1 MPITKIE
8 KKDLVPIVLVC
19 ILLFIST
26 ACANMLIPSYSAIKQ
41 EFKIAEA
48 LIAVPDASFVLISA
62 FFALIW
68 GYYTDRIN
76 RTKLIFAGAFSW
88 TIGMLL
94 TGFSI
99 NYPMIVISR
108 ILSGAGMGCVLPVGY
123 SIISDAI
130 PPDERSGWFGLIAIL
145 SSISNGVGQGLSSF
159 LGPILTWRFPFLLLS
174 GISIV
179 IVFVLFFIKLP
190 YRGASETELS
200 ELQDWELEYS
210 YRIAKDDLTQIIHKK
225 TNQYLIVQGFFS
237 IIPGTIFIF
246 FLTSLFNLYYFNPLP
261 QKIRLQTSTI
271 FAGLVG
277 IGYLLGNVILS
288 YLGDVVFRRRKKNRA
303 ILSTVCMIL
312 TVPFCLLML
321 FSIIP
326 VDVNSLGISYP
337 DPIPTEEIST
347 YLFQTIGKIFV
358 IYPNY
363 VFFFIFALIGS
374 ILSSGPVANR
384 NAVMVDVNLP
394 EHKGTAASFFSLS
407 EQVGKGLTLLISYL
421 LITLLGSIYNM
432 MIFSVFFWI
441 PAGFLWFLASRNVEE
456 DMEAKN
462 RILKERKQM
471 TLIDY
476 VFELE
481 VQLDRAIQKIQDTK
495 YYLKDNESRALGL
508 LTDAINI
515 LNYCERRGEY
525 RSITD
530 VESKARELKQ
540 KAIKIKDNI
549 KDIYSQLHNKEL
561 QSTQRKHL
569 HKDLEQIKL
578 FITESFPQSSFGI
591 IQTYYEDAYL
601 KITEAYLL
609 DSSQVFE
616 ILDKIERA
624 IRIYNRVKHLLDERI
639 EEIGRR
645 SDLTEE
651 DNIALEKEKKL
662 YQKTENALWA
672 TLNLKNKINDLIQN
686 LETKGIERK
695 NLKKIAELTSEYN
708 LNLRKVILE
717 TFRDDKETRT
727 ALLLA
732 YNKIM
737 EVFKEFYEIYDL
749 EDLKV
754 F

>member
-1 MPITKIE
+1 
-8 KKDLVPIVLVC
+8 
-19 ILLFIST
+19 
-26 ACANMLIPSYSAIKQ
+26 MLIPSYSAIKK
-41 EFKIAEA
+41 EFQIDEA

-99 NYPMIVISR
+99 NLFMIIVSR
-108 ILSGAGMGCVLPVGY
+108 LLSGAGMGCVLPVGY

-145 SSISNGVGQGLSSF
+145 SSLSNAVGQALSSF
-159 LGPILTWRFPFLLLS
+159 LGPILSWRFPFLLLS
-174 GISIV
+174 GVSIFV
-179 IVFVLFFIKLP
+179 VFILFFVKLP
-190 YRGASETELS
+190 YRGATETELS
-200 ELQDWELEYS
+200 ELQEWDLEYS
-210 YRIAKDDLTQIIHKK
+210 YRIAKDDLTQIAHKK
-225 TNQYLIVQGFFS
+225 TNQYLVVQGFFS
-237 IIPGTIFIF
+237 IIPGTIFVF
-246 FLTSLFNLYYFNPLP
+246 FLTSLFNLHYFNQLP

-277 IGYLLGNVILS
+277 IGYILGNIIIS
-288 YLGDVVFRRRKKNRA
+288 YLGDVVFRRRKKNRT
-303 ILSTVCMIL
+303 ILATICMIL

-321 FSIIP
+321 FSILP
-326 VDVNSLGISYP
+326 VDVSRLNITYP
-337 DPIPTEEIST
+337 DPIPTEDIST
-347 YLFQTIGKIFV
+347 YLFQTIGQIFV
-358 IYPNY
+358 VYPNY
-363 VFFFIFALIGS
+363 IFFFIFALIGS

-407 EQVGKGLTLLISYL
+407 EQIGKGLTLLISYL

-432 MIFSVFFWI
+432 MVFSVFFWI
-441 PAGFLWFLASRNVEE
+441 PAGILWFLASRVVED
-456 DMEAKN
+456 DMEEKE

-481 VQLDRAIQKIQDTK
+481 VQLDRAIQKIQDVK
-495 YYLKDNESRALGL
+495 YYLKDDKAKVIEL
-508 LTDAINI
+508 LTDAIDI
-515 LNYCERRGEY
+515 LDYCERKGEY

-530 VESKARELKQ
+530 VQSNARDLKE
-540 KAIKIKDNI
+540 KAIKVKSNI
-549 KDIYSQLHNKEL
+549 QKINSQLGKENISS
-561 QSTQRKHL
+561 STRRHL
-569 HKDLEQIKL
+569 LKDLEQIKL
-578 FITESFPQSSFGI
+578 FLGESFPNSTFGI

-616 ILDKIERA
+616 ILDRIDRA

-639 EEIGRR
+639 EDIGRR

-651 DNIALEKEKKL
+651 DKIALEKEREL
-662 YQKTENALWA
+662 YGKTKNALWA
-672 TLNLKNKINDLIQN
+672 TLNLKTKIEDLIEN
-686 LETKGIERK
+686 LEEQGIERK
-695 NLKKIAELTSEYN
+695 NLKKIADLTSEYN

-717 TFRDDKETRT
+717 TFRDDQKTKET
-727 ALLLA
+727 LLSA

-737 EVFKEFYEIYDL
+737 EAFKDFYEIYEL
-749 EDLKV
+749 EELHV